1 MNDRQLNF
9 FIITAEEKSFG
20 RAANR
25 LPISLSALSRQIQSL
40 EEELDT
46 LLFTRA
52 ASGLELTPAG
62 ETLLRHAQNL
72 RTQFALVRNDVHRA
86 GAALLGELDVGGFG
100 SAMLNHIP
108 QIIKRFRDAHPSVNV
123 ALLTAPITQQF
134 EDLQQG
140 RTLISFD
147 RLFAAPPELAVE
159 LVCMD
164 SMCLALYASH
174 PLARFPAVRF
184 SDLRDEPMIGRHH
197 EKNMPSEYSTLL
209 NHYGFELRIVQKVQ
223 DMLTAVAM
231 VGSGLGLALV
241 PSSLRALPMPNVVY
255 RTLLTDKE
263 LPCNLYCYYRKAE
276 SSPVLN
282 AMLKTVYAYRAE
294 SQQRRLCEATHL
306 LSEN

>member
-20 RAANR
+20 RAAKR

-62 ETLLRHAQNL
+62 EALLRHAQTL
-72 RTQFALVRNDVHRA
+72 RTQFVLVKNDVHRA
-86 GAALLGELDVGGFG
+86 GTALLGQLDVGGFG

-108 QIIKRFRDAHPSVNV
+108 QIIKRFRETHPSVNV

-134 EDLQQG
+134 EDLLQG

-147 RLFAAPPELAVE
+147 RLFAAPPELAIE
-159 LVCMD
+159 LVCKD
-164 SMCLALYASH
+164 SMCIALYANH
-174 PLARFPAVRF
+174 PLAHLPAIRF

-197 EKNMPSEYSTLL
+197 EKNMPSEYSALL
-209 NHYGFELRIVQKVQ
+209 NHYGFEPRIVQKVQ

-241 PSSLRALPMPNVVY
+241 PASLRTLPMPNVVY
-255 RTLLTDKE
+255 RALLTDKE

-276 SSPVLN
+276 SAPVLH

-294 SQQRRLCEATHL
+294 QQERVVKG
-306 LSEN
+306 

>member
-9 FIITAEEKSFG
+9 FIITAEEKSLG
-20 RAANR
+20 RAAKR

-62 ETLLRHAQNL
+62 DALLRHARTL
-72 RTQFALVRNDVHRA
+72 RAQFVLVKNEVHRA
-86 GAALLGELDVGGFG
+86 GTALLGQLDVGGFG

-108 QIIKRFRDAHPSVNV
+108 QIIKRFRDAYPSVNV

-147 RLFAAPPELAVE
+147 RLFAAPAELAVE

-164 SMCLALYASH
+164 SICIALYASH
-174 PLARFPAVRF
+174 PLAQLPAIRF

-197 EKNMPSEYSTLL
+197 EKNMPSEYSALL
-209 NHYGFELRIVQKVQ
+209 NRYGFELRIVQKVQ

-241 PSSLRALPMPNVVY
+241 PASLRTLPMPNVVY
-255 RTLLTDKE
+255 RALLTDRE
-263 LPCNLYCYYRKAE
+263 LPCNLYCYYRKSETA
-276 SSPVLN
+276 PVLQ

-294 SQQRRLCEATHL
+294 HQQRAVNGLPSL
-306 LSEN
+306 LRGT

>member
-20 RAANR
+20 HAAKR

-46 LLFTRA
+46 LLFTRT

-62 ETLLRHAQNL
+62 DALLRHARTL
-72 RTQFALVRNDVHRA
+72 RAQFVLVKNDVHRA
-86 GAALLGELDVGGFG
+86 GTALLGQLDMGGFG

-108 QIIKRFRDAHPSVNV
+108 QIIKRFRDRYPSVNV

-147 RLFAAPPELAVE
+147 RLFSAPPELAVD
-159 LVCMD
+159 LVCDD
-164 SMCLALYASH
+164 SMCVALYVGH
-174 PLARFPAVRF
+174 PLAHLPAIRF

-197 EKNMPSEYSTLL
+197 ERNIPSEYSALL
-209 NHYGFELRIVQKVQ
+209 RHYGFELRIVHKVQ
-223 DMLTAVAM
+223 DMVTAVAM
-231 VGSGLGLALV
+231 VSSGLGLALV
-241 PSSLRALPMPNVVY
+241 PASLRTLPMPNVVY
-255 RTLLTDKE
+255 RTLLTETE
-263 LPCNLYCYYRKAE
+263 LPCNLYCYYRKSE
-276 SSPVLN
+276 SAPVLQ
-282 AMLKTVYAYRAE
+282 AMLETVYAYRAE
-294 SQQRRLCEATHL
+294 IQERALDGCVPLVNET
-306 LSEN
+306 

>member
-40 EEELDT
+40 EEELNT

-52 ASGLELTPAG
+52 AYGLELTPAG
-62 ETLLRHAQNL
+62 EALLRHAQTL
-72 RTQFALVRNDVHRA
+72 RAQFALLKNDVQRA
-86 GAALLGELDVGGFG
+86 GTALLGQLDVGGFG

-108 QIIKRFRDAHPSVNV
+108 KIIKNFRETYPSVNV

-134 EDLQQG
+134 EDLRHG

-159 LVCMD
+159 LVCRD
-164 SMCLALYASH
+164 SMCIALYTNH
-174 PLARFPAVRF
+174 PLAKLTAIPF

-197 EKNMPSEYSTLL
+197 EKNMPSEYSALL
-209 NHYGFELRIVQKVQ
+209 DYYGFEPRIVQKVQ

-241 PSSLRALPMPNVVY
+241 PASLRTLPMPNVVY
-255 RTLLTDKE
+255 RDLLTDKE
-263 LPCNLYCYYRKAE
+263 LPCNLY
-276 SSPVLN
+276 
-282 AMLKTVYAYRAE
+282 
-294 SQQRRLCEATHL
+294 
-306 LSEN
+306 

>member
-20 RAANR
+20 RAAKR

-46 LLFTRA
+46 ALFTRVT
-52 ASGLELTPAG
+52 SGLELTPAG
-62 ETLLRHAQNL
+62 DALLRHARTL
-72 RTQFALVRNDVHRA
+72 HTQFDLVKNDVRRA
-86 GAALLGELDVGGFG
+86 GTALLGELDVGGFG

-108 QIIKRFRDAHPSVNV
+108 QIIKRFKDTYPGVNV
-123 ALLTAPITQQF
+123 ALLTAPITKQF
-134 EDLQQG
+134 EDLRQG

-159 LVCMD
+159 LVCTD
-164 SMCLALYASH
+164 SMCIALYANH
-174 PLARFPAVRF
+174 PLARMSAVRF

-197 EKNMPSEYSTLL
+197 EKSMPSEFSALL

-241 PSSLRALPMPNVVY
+241 PASLQTLPMPNVVY
-255 RTLLTDKE
+255 RPLLTDEE
-263 LPCNLYCYYRKAE
+263 LPCNLYCYYRKGELA
-276 SSPVLN
+276 PVLH
-282 AMLKTVYAYRAE
+282 AMLKTVYAYRDE
-294 SQQRRLCEATHL
+294 SQARGLNGSTLRVTET
-306 LSEN
+306 